1 VASLAI
7 TARQAKERSMPETL
21 QHAVATTPIR
31 PRPSMAH
38 RASRAARIAAAAAFG
53 ALTLAAAPLAHAA
66 EPVPPATG
74 GSEPQRLPTSTGE
87 VLLPT
92 PMDVKFHEEWQF
104 ASARRAGNL
113 VFVSGVVAGPK
124 PGEKPTPEAYEAG
137 VRRAFGAIERALK
150 AAGLGF
156 EHVAMMNTFHIWKT
170 PHFEGT
176 KQQQFQAFL
185 RAKQDY
191 MKSPHTAWT
200 AVGVTELLPDNGVVE
215 IQVIAAVPD
224 AR

>member
-1 VASLAI
+1 
-7 TARQAKERSMPETL
+7 MPDPL
-21 QHAVATTPIR
+21 QNAVAATRMR
-31 PRPSMAH
+31 PHATMAH
-38 RASRAARIAAAAAFG
+38 PASRVARVAVAAAFG

-66 EPVPPATG
+66 EPAPSPAG
-74 GSEPQRLPTSTGE
+74 ASEPQRLPASTREVRLPTSTGE

-191 MKSPHTAWT
+191 MKAPHTAWT